1 MDAGKKESGSKG
13 LLEWPELVK
22 GVLVRRY
29 KRFIADVRLDDGRL
43 VTAHCPN
50 TGSMQGCA
58 EPGREVY
65 LLRHDNPNRKLKYAC
80 ERNFSKG
87 SYVGPIA

>member
-1 MDAGKKESGSKG
+1 
-13 LLEWPELVK
+13 LLEWPELAK

-29 KRFIADVRLDDGRL
+29 KRFLADVRLDDGRL

-65 LLRHDNPNRKLKYAC
+65 LSRHDNPNRKLKYTR